1 MIDQKQI
8 DKILNKSSV
17 YKFTSIDKHIAFVL
31 GNNVERC
38 KAALYKTTALKV
50 TLIDER
56 SAIRLKNYVQK
67 DARIQKYYFP
77 SITLLFYIM
86 KFYHFNYETI

>member
-8 DKILNKSSV
+8 DKILNRSSV

-67 DARIQKYYFP
+67 RCKDAEI
-77 SITLLFYIM
+77 LLSE
-86 KFYHFNYETI
+86 YHPVILHNEILPF